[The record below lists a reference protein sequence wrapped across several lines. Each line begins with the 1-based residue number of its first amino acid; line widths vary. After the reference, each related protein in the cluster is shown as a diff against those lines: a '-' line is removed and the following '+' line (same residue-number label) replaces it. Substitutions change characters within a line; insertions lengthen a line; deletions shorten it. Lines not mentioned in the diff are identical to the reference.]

1 MASHKWDTVEIET
14 KEGRVQ
20 GIAPVIISASRAT
33 DIPAFYSEW
42 LINRLNE
49 GYVKWINPFNKKPQ
63 YVSFTKTRA
72 FVFWTKDANN
82 LIPHLKEFDDREIN
96 YYFLFTVN
104 DYEKEGFEPGLRGLN
119 KRIDTFKEL
128 SGKIGKDKVIWRFD
142 PLFLT
147 DKVTTDKLIDKVYK
161 VGNRIVDY
169 TNKLVISFAD
179 VYSYRKV
186 QSNLKRSNVSYIEF
200 TPETMEAV
208 AQGLYEINK
217 SWGIEIATCAEE
229 IDLSKYN
236 IQKNKCIDDELLI
249 RLFPHDKELIDFL
262 CCRDNAEDRSK
273 KLKDK
278 GQREHCGC
286 IVSKD
291 IGQYDT
297 CCHRCIYCYASN
309 SPKSACDNYKKYL
322 TSNKNDESIIIFN

>member
-104 DYEKEGFEPGLRGLN
+104 DYEKEGFEPGLRGLD
-119 KRIDTFKEL
+119 KRIDTFNEL

-236 IQKNKCIDDELLI
+236 IQKI
-249 RLFPHDKELIDFL
+249 
-262 CCRDNAEDRSK
+262 NASMM
-273 KLKDK
+273 
-278 GQREHCGC
+278 
-286 IVSKD
+286 
-291 IGQYDT
+291 
-297 CCHRCIYCYASN
+297 
-309 SPKSACDNYKKYL
+309 NY
-322 TSNKNDESIIIFN
+322 